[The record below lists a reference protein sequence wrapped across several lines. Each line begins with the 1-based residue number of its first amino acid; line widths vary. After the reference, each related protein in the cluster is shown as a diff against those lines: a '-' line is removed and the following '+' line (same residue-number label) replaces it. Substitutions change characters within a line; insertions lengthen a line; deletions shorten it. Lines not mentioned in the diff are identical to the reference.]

1 MRWTTPW
8 RAPFPRPTRSRPRGR
23 AARSVGTRSS
33 LITIEPARWP
43 GDTGLVRSLFEEY
56 AASLGFDLCFQG
68 FDQELATLPGR
79 YAEPAGRLLLAR
91 HGGDAIGCVA
101 LRGLGPGMCE
111 MKRLYVRPSGR
122 GRGAGRAL
130 AEAMIGQARDAGYAR
145 MRLDTIDP
153 LMDAAVALY
162 LGLGFVDI
170 EPYTDNPIAGAR
182 YLELVV

>member
-1 MRWTTPW
+1 
-8 RAPFPRPTRSRPRGR
+8 
-23 AARSVGTRSS
+23 
-33 LITIEPARWP
+33 
-43 GDTGLVRSLFEEY
+43 VRSLFEEY

-91 HGGDAIGCVA
+91 QGGHAIGCVA

-130 AEAMIGQARDAGYAR
+130 AQTVIGQARDAGYAR

-162 LGLGFVDI
+162 VGLGFVDI

-182 YLELVV
+182 YLELEL